1 MEELYDAYCIQRRLR
16 DGASKM
22 VAAFNSTT
30 GSREARESLSEA
42 NKGYR
47 ECTEVSCRQNRHLS
61 AAISKD
67 SVQSRLK
74 EPVNSVSLSLFS
86 NDRSVTTFSASG
98 SDPAFRFTVCAVS
111 LSAAHVLTGERV
123 RKPHGRISRQDE
135 R

>member
-47 ECTEVSCRQNRHLS
+47 ECTEVRASWRPCGSGCLENVDARGMVGVKNS
-61 AAISKD
+61 SK
-67 SVQSRLK
+67 LCK
-74 EPVNSVSLSLFS
+74 
-86 NDRSVTTFSASG
+86 
-98 SDPAFRFTVCAVS
+98 
-111 LSAAHVLTGERV
+111 
-123 RKPHGRISRQDE
+123 K
-135 R
+135 

>member
-47 ECTEVSCRQNRHLS
+47 ECTEVRASWRPGGSGCPGGSLGLKTVVKNKVKKNQRGIV
-61 AAISKD
+61 ASKHD
-67 SVQSRLK
+67 
-74 EPVNSVSLSLFS
+74 
-86 NDRSVTTFSASG
+86 
-98 SDPAFRFTVCAVS
+98 
-111 LSAAHVLTGERV
+111 
-123 RKPHGRISRQDE
+123 
-135 R
+135 